1 MSGEAGSPCTADR
14 PIRWPAVRLADP
26 GDAPSVALLLH
37 DFNREFDQP
46 VPEPGELARHLRGL
60 LQTAAIT
67 VLLAEGEGL
76 VVLRFHPSLLSD
88 SLDCYLEEGYV
99 VPARRRCGVGTALMK
114 AALGHARDRGAGYAY
129 LGTGEDDVGARAF
142 YEGFGF
148 SHRGG
153 AASGPVNLF
162 YEREL

>member
-1 MSGEAGSPCTADR
+1 MRE
-14 PIRWPAVRLADP
+14 PAVRLAEP

-37 DFNREFDQP
+37 DFNSEFGEP

-60 LQTAAIT
+60 LESAAIT

-76 VVLRFHPSLLSD
+76 AILRFQPSLLSE
-88 SLDCYLEEGYV
+88 SLDCYLEEVYV
-99 VPARRRCGVGTALMK
+99 VPARRRCRIGTALMK
-114 AALGHARDRGAGYAY
+114 AAITHAHDRGAGYAY
-129 LGTGEDDVGARAF
+129 LGAGEEDVGARAL
-142 YEGFGF
+142 YEGLGF

-153 AASGPVNLF
+153 HASGPVNYF